1 MLGYVAIV
9 NIYLKKINFL
19 YQGTERPAKKNWCR
33 QTPRS
38 VLACA
43 EVTLRSVSLRRGD
56 SEQC

>member
-1 MLGYVAIV
+1 MLGYIEVV
-9 NIYLKKINFL
+9 LIYFLKINFL
-19 YQGTERPAKKNWCR
+19 YQGKERPTKKNWCR

-43 EVTLRSVSLRRGD
+43 EATLRSVSLRGGD